1 MRRWWKPVLAVV
13 GILLAA
19 LFFSV
24 ARRALGIVQ
33 DPSWPPGRGAIT
45 AAGAEHAAEQFHG
58 SPSQVGKPYAWSTAA
73 TIEPWPDSANFFE
86 KIFDD
91 VRAATTSVHVIMYG
105 WREGTI
111 GQAFTDL
118 LIQKLEQGVEVR
130 VLVDS
135 QGSKVFGS
143 AKPMFT
149 RLADAGAQ
157 IVVNDL
163 LPLDEDGLFPSQR
176 TFDWRQDDLGRAEHR
191 KLYVIDG
198 KVAWVGGAGI
208 EDHFQN
214 GKFHDVMA
222 RVTGDVVRQAQAL
235 FLMSF
240 RAHGGPLP
248 DDLSKYFPAQPQ
260 TGSIPIALLQ
270 VTPGGFQSATQA
282 MRGLIDHARR
292 RLDVMNPYFTDAD
305 MIDRIEAAARRGV
318 AVRIVV
324 SRTSNNAPAT
334 YALKHHY
341 GELLDAGVQIY
352 EYPGAV
358 VHAKLIVADDVS
370 LFGTVNLDAWALYR
384 NYELALMARD
394 TKTAALFEERVFDPD
409 IAKSYPAKLD
419 KGVGA
424 RLRDWFC
431 DKLAY
436 FL

>member
-1 MRRWWKPVLAVV
+1 MRRWWRPVLAVV

-24 ARRALGIVQ
+24 ARRALGLVQ
-33 DPSWPPGRGAIT
+33 HPSWPPGNSAIT
-45 AAGAEHAAEQFHG
+45 AAGAERAAELFRG
-58 SPSQVGKPYAWSTAA
+58 DPPDVGRPYAWSTAA
-73 TIEPWPDSANFFE
+73 TIEPWPDSADFFA
-86 KIFDD
+86 KIFAD
-91 VRAATTSVHVIMYG
+91 VRAATSSVHVIMYG

-111 GQAFTDL
+111 GNAFTDL
-118 LIQKLEQGVEVR
+118 LIQKLQQGVQVR
-130 VLVDS
+130 VVVDS
-135 QGSKVFGS
+135 QGSHVFSS
-143 AKPMFT
+143 AKPMFE
-149 RLADAGAQ
+149 RLARAGAQ

-163 LPLDEDGLFPSQR
+163 FPLDEEGLFPQQR
-176 TFDWRQDDLGRAEHR
+176 SFDWRQDDLGRAEHR

-198 KVAWVGGAGI
+198 KVAWLGGAGI

-222 RVTGDVVRQAQAL
+222 RVTGDVVRQAQAV

-248 DDLSKYFPAQPQ
+248 NDLAPYFPAPADPR
-260 TGSIPIALLQ
+260 TIPVALLQ
-270 VTPGGFQSATQA
+270 TTPGGFQSATQA
-282 MRGLIDHARR
+282 MRELIDHAQS

-305 MIDRIEAAARRGV
+305 MIGRIEAAARRGV
-318 AVRIVV
+318 AVRVVV

-341 GELLDAGVQIY
+341 RDLLAAGVHVY

-358 VHAKLIVADDVS
+358 VHAKVIVADDTA

-384 NYELALMARD
+384 NYEVAVMARD
-394 TKTAALFEERVFDPD
+394 TKTAALFEERLFDPD
-409 IAKSYPAKLD
+409 VARSYPAKLD
-419 KGVGA
+419 TGVG
-424 RLRDWFC
+424 RLRDW
-431 DKLAY
+431 LWNTLSY